1 VIRYVRAVAGSMCTS
16 CGRDDEPVSP
26 VRRVY
31 LVAGDGPAVAEGL
44 GEAASEP
51 EAWCSLCR
59 DFYPYVEL

>member
-1 VIRYVRAVAGSMCTS
+1 MCTS